1 MIAVLNIATVDAQG
15 VIIRPMV
22 GCDYTANGVPCKH
35 ESYL

>member
-22 GCDYTANGVPCKH
+22 YRVSMNRICKGT
-35 ESYL
+35 YL